1 VFGFPTP
8 LSDSAIEMKELPLAR
23 PSLDPIANRDGH
35 LAVLAMDQRATL
47 RRMLDG
53 AGTPSSDADL
63 SAFKIDVVRALAPL
77 SSGVL
82 LDADFGVGPVRDAGA
97 LPDDVGL
104 LVAAEPV
111 VKATWNDEIRTRV
124 DPDRGSAYVLEHGGD
139 ALKFLV
145 QWRPGRPAA
154 PGEPDLADEA
164 LSATASVI
172 ADCAEAG
179 LPSVVEPL
187 IARLPGEAPFTPET
201 AGPIVIES
209 ATQMAALRPD
219 LLKLEWPGSA
229 DGCRAVTEALGD
241 VPWALLS
248 AGVGIDE
255 FLERL
260 EIALEAGAVGFIAGR
275 AIWGEA
281 VTLEGDER
289 ISFLDATA
297 IPRLAALCEV
307 LARHGR
313 SWREVATKEHAT
325 AGMRPD
331 SPL

>member
-1 VFGFPTP
+1 MT
-8 LSDSAIEMKELPLAR
+8 R
-23 PSLDPIANRDGH
+23 PSLDAIANREGRI
-35 LAVLAMDQRATL
+35 AVLAMDQRATL

-53 AGTPSSDADL
+53 AGKPSSDTDL
-63 SAFKIDVVRALAPL
+63 SAFKVDVVRALAPL

-82 LDADFGVGPVRDAGA
+82 LDADFGVGPVRAAGG
-97 LPDDVGL
+97 LPEDVGL

-111 VKATWNDEIRTRV
+111 EKAKWNDEIRTTV
-124 DPDRGSAYVLEHGGD
+124 DPGRGPGYVLDHGGD

-154 PGEPDLADEA
+154 PGEPDLAEEA

-172 ADCAEAG
+172 AECAEAG
-179 LPSVVEPL
+179 VPSVIEPL

-209 ATQMAALRPD
+209 AAQMAALRPD

-229 DGCRAVTEALGD
+229 DGCRTVTEALGD

-255 FLERL
+255 FLDRV

-281 VTLEGDER
+281 VTLVREER
-289 ISFLDATA
+289 VSFLHETA
-297 IPRLAALCEV
+297 VPRLAALCEV

-313 SWREVATKEHAT
+313 SWRDVAGEEHAT
-325 AGMRPD
+325 AGARLD

>member
-1 VFGFPTP
+1 M
-8 LSDSAIEMKELPLAR
+8 SK
-23 PSLDPIANRDGH
+23 PSLDSISNQDGR

-53 AGTPSSDADL
+53 AGKPSSDLDL
-63 SAFKIDVVRALAPL
+63 SLFKVDVVRALAPL

-82 LDADFGVGPVRDAGA
+82 LDADFGIGPVRDAGA
-97 LPDDVGL
+97 LPEDVGL

-111 VKATWNDEIRTRV
+111 EKAKWNDEIRTMV
-124 DPDRGSAYVLEHGGD
+124 DPQRGAGYVLDLGGD

-154 PGEPDLADEA
+154 ADEPDLAQEA

-179 LPSVVEPL
+179 LPSVIEPL

-209 ATQMAALRPD
+209 ARQMAALRPD

-229 DGCRAVTEALGD
+229 HGCRTVTEALGD

-248 AGVGIDE
+248 AGVGIDD
-255 FLERL
+255 FLERVK
-260 EIALEAGAVGFIAGR
+260 IALDAGAVGFIAGR

-281 VTLEGDER
+281 VTLTGEER
-289 ISFLDATA
+289 VSFLQATA
-297 IPRLAALCEV
+297 VPRLAALCEL
-307 LARHGR
+307 LAQHGR
-313 SWREVATKEHAT
+313 SWREVAGAEQAT
-325 AGMRPD
+325 SVVDQG
-331 SPL
+331 